1 MAKLPQGSWLSGR
14 FVRLSPVV
22 EADLPALAAILSEPR
37 VYESG
42 FQMHARPTSEAEALQ
57 LARSRYLAPTRRI
70 GANPGRV
77 SYSVR
82 LLEDS
87 AMGRAGE
94 LVGTSSL
101 GEADLLNERV
111 HLGWTLYHPK
121 VWGTVVNPETKY
133 LLLQHCF
140 TDLGFG
146 RVKIQ
151 TDEIN
156 TRAVRALTALG
167 AHREGTLRRHM
178 AREDGSFRNT
188 VVFSVLADE
197 WPQVA
202 TGLQTRIATL
212 GGVS

>member
-22 EADLPALAAILSEPR
+22 EGDLSELAEILREPR

-42 FQMHARPTSEAEALQ
+42 FQMHARPKSEAEALQ
-57 LARSRYLAPTRRI
+57 LARSRYLATATG
-70 GANPGRV
+70 GAAAPGRV
-77 SYSVR
+77 TYAVR
-82 LLEDS
+82 LLDDS
-87 AMGRAGE
+87 AMGTSGE

-101 GEADLLNERV
+101 DDADLFHERV

-140 TDLGFG
+140 ADLGFG

-212 GGVS
+212 GGIS

>member
-22 EADLPALAAILSEPR
+22 EADLPSLAAILSEPQ
-37 VYESG
+37 VYASG
-42 FQMHARPTSEAEALQ
+42 FQMHARPGSEAEALQ
-57 LARSRYLAPTRRI
+57 LARSRYLTQMSGPARRMT
-70 GANPGRV
+70 
-77 SYSVR
+77 YSVR

-101 GEADLLNERV
+101 GDADLVNERV

-140 TDLGFG
+140 ADLGFG

-178 AREDGSFRNT
+178 IREDGTFRNT

-202 TGLQTRIATL
+202 TGLQSRIAAIS
-212 GGVS
+212 GRS